1 MTAKVLWEI
10 ASSIATIIGLVHFWG
25 TFWSKLLHPVDNK
38 LMATMKAAPINMDKN
53 AIIWKAWLG
62 FNVAF
67 SIGLIFFGS
76 INFYIANQHLEL
88 IKGVT
93 FISIASIICM
103 VLLVWAAYK
112 FLIGK
117 VVRVFSIVLILFFI
131 SVLLAL

>member
-1 MTAKVLWEI
+1 MTTKILWEI
-10 ASSIATIIGLVHFWG
+10 ASSIATIIGLVHFSG
-25 TFWSKLLHPVDNK
+25 TFWSKLLHPVDSK
-38 LMATMKAAPINMDKN
+38 LMTTMKAVPINIDKN
-53 AIIWKAWLG
+53 AILWKAWLG

-103 VLLVWAAYK
+103 VLMVWTAYK

-117 VVRVFSIVLILFFI
+117 VVRAFSIVLILFFI
-131 SVLLAL
+131 SVLLEL

>member
-1 MTAKVLWEI
+1 MTAKILWEI
-10 ASSIATIIGLVHFWG
+10 ASSIATIIGLVHFSG
-25 TFWSKLLHPVDNK
+25 TFWSKLLHPADSG
-38 LMATMKAAPINMDKN
+38 LMTTMQAVPINIDKN

-67 SIGLIFFGS
+67 SIGLIFFGL

-93 FISIASIICM
+93 FISIASIISM
-103 VLLVWAAYK
+103 VLMVWVAYK

-131 SVLLAL
+131 SVLLEL

>member
-1 MTAKVLWEI
+1 MAAKILWEI

-25 TFWSKLLHPVDNK
+25 TCWSKLLHPVDSN
-38 LMATMKAAPINMDKN
+38 LMTTMRSVPVNIDKN

-76 INFYIANQHLEL
+76 INFYLASQHFKL
-88 IKGVT
+88 INGVT

-103 VLLVWAAYK
+103 VLMVLAAYI

-117 VVRVFSIVLILFFI
+117 VVRAFSIVLILFFI
-131 SVLLAL
+131 SVLLEL